1 MAYFSAI
8 RMPKEILFGKGQ
20 RLALPAVAGR
30 LGRRVLVC
38 TDARFAASPA
48 FGEALDGLRTAA
60 LDVRVDDG
68 VLPDVPRDSAA
79 ACAEAARGFAP
90 DLVIGMGGGS
100 CLDMAKCAALL
111 LTYGGRLQDYYGEF
125 KVPGPVLP
133 VIAVPTT
140 AGTGSEATPV
150 AVVSDPDRTLKVG
163 ISSPYLIPATAI
175 CDPDLTVTCPPG
187 LTAIAGADA
196 LTHAIEAFT
205 AGRRPPSPELAQQR
219 VFIGKSALTDHFAL
233 LAIRLL
239 GRSLERA
246 WRDGSDED
254 ARADVMMAALAA
266 GCAFGTAGTAAAHAI
281 QYPVGALT
289 HTAHGLGVAVLLPYA
304 MRFNRDA
311 AMAEMAE
318 VALALGIPGDTRSRE
333 ALADAAIAEVARL
346 FAAIG
351 IPSTLAE
358 LGLHADKLNWTG
370 EQALGIDRLI
380 KNNPRPI
387 GAAEMTRLLDAAY
400 RGALDSADCDASFEP
415 AALVRPAHPGRTALR
430 GLPERHSAADLAA
443 RS

>member
-1 MAYFSAI
+1 MTSFSAI
-8 RMPKEILFGKGQ
+8 RLPTEILFGKGQ
-20 RLALPAVAGR
+20 RRALPAVAQR
-30 LGRRVLVC
+30 LGQRALICTDERLAASDDFAQLVDGLHDAGLAVLVH
-38 TDARFAASPA
+38 DR
-48 FGEALDGLRTAA
+48 
-60 LDVRVDDG
+60 

-79 ACAEAARGFAP
+79 ECAEAARPFAP
-90 DLVIGMGGGS
+90 DLVIGIGGGS

-111 LTYGGRLQDYYGEF
+111 LTHGGRLPDYYGEY

-133 VIAVPTT
+133 IIAVPTT

-150 AVVSDPDRTLKVG
+150 AVISDPDRTLKVG
-163 ISSPYLIPATAI
+163 ISSPHLIPRTAI
-175 CDPDLTVTCPPG
+175 CDPDLTLSCPPA

-205 AGRRPPSPELAQQR
+205 AGRRPPSPELAQKH

-233 LAIRLL
+233 LAIRLI

-246 WRDGSDED
+246 WRDGADEA

-289 HTAHGLGVAVLLPYA
+289 HTAHGLGVATMLPYV

-311 AMAEMAE
+311 ALGEMAE
-318 VALALGIPGDTRSRE
+318 IALALGLSDGGRSRA
-333 ALADAAIAEVARL
+333 ALADAAIGEVTRL

-351 IPSTLAE
+351 IPPTLAA
-358 LGLHADKLNWTG
+358 LGLPADKLAWTG
-370 EQALGIDRLI
+370 EQALGIERLL
-380 KNNPRPI
+380 KNNPRPV
-387 GAAEMTRLLDAAY
+387 GPAEMTCLLDAAY
-400 RGALDSADCDASFEP
+400 RGDLDAAASDLLLAQET
-415 AALVRPAHPGRTALR
+415 RP
-430 GLPERHSAADLAA
+430 
-443 RS
+443 